1 MTNGRRVDDHAA
13 ISLLTYSAVIE
24 IRAMARRHKALAGW
38 PDDDYVACI
47 AWLADLVH
55 NIAMGASREPRWKFW
70 REQNRPMAYTWT
82 VAGPAGQAWILATLS
97 KNGLEW
103 TPPPLH
109 PVLARDIHG

>member
-1 MTNGRRVDDHAA
+1 MTNDRHIDDHAA
-13 ISLLTYSAVIE
+13 ISMLTYSAVID
-24 IRAMARRHKALAGW
+24 IRAMARQHKALASW

-55 NIAMGASREPRWKFW
+55 NVAMGARREPLWKFW
-70 REQNRPMAYTWT
+70 RKQNRPMAYTWS

-103 TPPPLH
+103 TPPP
-109 PVLARDIHG
+109 PMSVLVSDIHG